1 MTCGSVTTTWTSI
14 DKITIS
20 GRSSSIF
27 IHDRD
32 QIMTWSVCLREV
44 FPENIKHRVIA
55 SLIQTAEGQLHSLGT
70 TSIDT
75 LFIPNTDARSFRC
88 AAEAAYCIAQA
99 VIYLIDMI
107 DRSRKVRHSSSTDLI
122 FNGSIPSY
130 TVIYLISQYL
140 PPGRSSLYIFKRY
153 FSAAAWAWL
162 RLNIIIDFSNQS
174 RIRHSNNPIGQRSCL
189 QVINSGL
196 SRKN

>member
-1 MTCGSVTTTWTSI
+1 MECLFKRGISREHQTSCNCLLNSDRRRPASFVRYYFHRHI
-14 DKITIS
+14 
-20 GRSSSIF
+20 
-27 IHDRD
+27 IH
-32 QIMTWSVCLREV
+32 S
-44 FPENIKHRVIA
+44 
-55 SLIQTAEGQLHSLGT
+55 
-70 TSIDT
+70 
-75 LFIPNTDARSFRC
+75 NTDARSFRC
-88 AAEAAYCIAQA
+88 AAEAACCIAQA
-99 VIYLIDMI
+99 AIYLIDMI